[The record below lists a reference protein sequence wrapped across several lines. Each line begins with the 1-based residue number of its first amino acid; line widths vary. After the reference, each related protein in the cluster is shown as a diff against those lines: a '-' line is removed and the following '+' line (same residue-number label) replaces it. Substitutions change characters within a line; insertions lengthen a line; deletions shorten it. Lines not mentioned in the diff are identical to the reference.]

1 MAALVNGIGDIF
13 YSFYHKGTA
22 NLNNP
27 LMIAQEVIDALPSL
41 YRVSFMVIHSYAGER
56 LVYGYLYNNK
66 LYGTINITSYQGVSY
81 VFDVVNGE
89 IKSR

>member
-1 MAALVNGIGDIF
+1 MAASVNGIGNIF
-13 YSFYHKGTA
+13 YSFYHRGTA

-27 LMIAQEVIDALPSL
+27 PMVAQEVIDALPSL
-41 YRVSFMVIHSYAGER
+41 DRVSFMGIHSFAGER
-56 LVYGYLYNNK
+56 LVYGYLYANK
-66 LYGTINITSYQGVSY
+66 LYGTIFITSYQGVSY

>member
-1 MAALVNGIGDIF
+1 MAALVNGIGNIF
-13 YSFYHKGTA
+13 YSFYHRGNA

-27 LMIAQEVIDALPSL
+27 SMVAKEVIDALPSL
-41 YRVSFMVIHSYAGER
+41 DRVSFMVIHSFAGER
-56 LVYGYLYNNK
+56 LVYGYLYANK
-66 LYGTINITSYQGVSY
+66 LYGTIFITSYQGVSY